1 MSILNNII
9 KTAKELYEADE
20 NGNLGDYV
28 NDKISTITN
37 KLDGTEDMI
46 RESEY
51 DDILNLLDENFDIDQ
66 FQVRVTE
73 WFNCYGNNDSEIL
86 RGYILSY
93 LGWNKYYHLRDEEL
107 KENYDSLPWQEYEEQ
122 RDDCNSILTK
132 CLECLN
138 EAINLDSEN
147 LYSCLCWL
155 CTQKAYILHQQDE
168 HCLAVRTAIYGIQY
182 ADNEE
187 EKQNALGQISGLQNG
202 ELCPLYGYGVRAED
216 KETFFEKY
224 YEGEPVEF
232 DTSSWEKFVEEVNN
246 YAYHIYAEGIDSDLK
261 SKRFLSNRPY
271 YERQFI
277 LTIRDIN
284 QIVGCYDEKDNIRY
298 VFPMNEL
305 PKDICFP
312 VGHPLPNTLYL
323 AHPLRNYY
331 IPFDDAPT
339 VLFHE
344 KIHEICRLM
353 QCLGATEITARC
365 VQGEKLSEE
374 TLNNNEINVKG
385 NQKIYNGAIGVRG
398 DNSFGKHTSRNNE
411 MSIHQSFNPIG
422 KPYCPNDLIWAKKD
436 PELQTL
442 IRQRLEGGLLSFS
455 KTVSSMETCNMSSS
469 LAVSVNASF
478 ESIMIGIDANCSHS
492 SSNKYAQTKET
503 IWEITA
509 EFKPFDDAYK
519 PESTNKILDG
529 EKPVYSNIGILPLAS
544 KEWMLWGELNQDIH
558 VGDNVLVSN
567 DSFEY
572 ETSVKGVFMFFKI
585 LDQGEKGD
593 ICGLLLDNIYPM
605 RFTPDTKVYLIN
617 SDNNEDKLD
626 VTPVNA
632 QTLQWTPDEESYAE
646 EVRFCLEDGNIGDK
660 ERRFLNR
667 MRDKLRISPER
678 AIEIENSLQTPSFTE
693 DEKEYLDAMQ
703 EEAVNGSIPEKSR
716 RILNRFRISLG
727 ISEERAAELEKYIK

>member
-28 NDKISTITN
+28 NDKISTVTN

-66 FQVRVTE
+66 FQERVTE
-73 WFNCYGNNDSEIL
+73 WFNCYGKNDSEIL

-93 LGWNKYYHLRDEEL
+93 LGWNKYYHLRYEEL

-122 RDDCNSILTK
+122 RDECNSILTK

-155 CTQKAYILHQQDE
+155 CTQKAYVLHQQDE
-168 HCLAVRTAIYGIQY
+168 HCPAVRTAIYGIQY
-182 ADNEE
+182 AKNEE
-187 EKQNALGQISGLQNG
+187 EKQNALEQISGLQNG
-202 ELCPLYGYGVRAED
+202 KLCPLYGYGIVAED
-216 KETFFEKY
+216 KKTFFESV
-224 YEGEPVEF
+224 YERDPVEF
-232 DTSSWEKFVEEVNN
+232 DTSSWEKFVEEVNK
-246 YAYHIYAEGIDSDLK
+246 YAYPIYAEGIDGDLK
-261 SKRFLSNRPY
+261 SKMFLSNRPY

-277 LTIRDIN
+277 LTIKDIN

-365 VQGEKLSEE
+365 IQGEKLSEE
-374 TLNNNEINVKG
+374 TLNNNEINVRG

-398 DNSFGKHTSRNNE
+398 DNSLGKHTSRNNE
-411 MSIHQSFNPIG
+411 MSIQQSFNPIG

-455 KTVSSMETCNMSSS
+455 KTVSSMDTCNMSSS

-478 ESIMIGIDANCSHS
+478 ESIMTGIDANCSHS
-492 SSNKYAQTKET
+492 SSNKYAQIKET

-509 EFKPFDDAYK
+509 EFKPFDDIYK
-519 PESTNKILDG
+519 PEPTNKISVG
-529 EKPVYSNIGILPLAS
+529 EEPVYSNTGILPLAS
-544 KEWMLWGELNQDIH
+544 KKWMLWGELNQDIH

-605 RFTPDTKVYLIN
+605 HFTPDTKVYLIN

>member
-1 MSILNNII
+1 
-9 KTAKELYEADE
+9 
-20 NGNLGDYV
+20 
-28 NDKISTITN
+28 
-37 KLDGTEDMI
+37 
-46 RESEY
+46 
-51 DDILNLLDENFDIDQ
+51 
-66 FQVRVTE
+66 
-73 WFNCYGNNDSEIL
+73 
-86 RGYILSY
+86 
-93 LGWNKYYHLRDEEL
+93 
-107 KENYDSLPWQEYEEQ
+107 
-122 RDDCNSILTK
+122 
-132 CLECLN
+132 
-138 EAINLDSEN
+138 
-147 LYSCLCWL
+147 
-155 CTQKAYILHQQDE
+155 
-168 HCLAVRTAIYGIQY
+168 
-182 ADNEE
+182 
-187 EKQNALGQISGLQNG
+187 
-202 ELCPLYGYGVRAED
+202 
-216 KETFFEKY
+216 
-224 YEGEPVEF
+224 
-232 DTSSWEKFVEEVNN
+232 
-246 YAYHIYAEGIDSDLK
+246 
-261 SKRFLSNRPY
+261 
-271 YERQFI
+271 
-277 LTIRDIN
+277 
-284 QIVGCYDEKDNIRY
+284 
-298 VFPMNEL
+298 MNEL

-312 VGHPLPNTLYL
+312 VGHPIPNTLYI

-365 VQGEKLSEE
+365 IQGEKLSEE

-411 MSIHQSFNPIG
+411 MSIQQSFNPIG

-455 KTVSSMETCNMSSS
+455 KTVSSMDTCNMSSS

-478 ESIMIGIDANCSHS
+478 ESIMTGIDANFSHS
-492 SSNKYAQTKET
+492 SSNKYAQIKET

-509 EFKPFDDAYK
+509 EFKPFDDIYK
-519 PESTNKILDG
+519 PEPTNKISVG
-529 EKPVYSNIGILPLAS
+529 EEPVYSNTGILSLAS
-544 KEWMLWGELNQDIH
+544 KKWMLWGELNQDIH
-558 VGDNVLVSN
+558 IGDKVLVSN

-605 RFTPDTKVYLIN
+605 RFTQDTKVYLIN
-617 SDNNEDKLD
+617 SDNIEEKLD
-626 VTPVNA
+626 ATPVNA

-727 ISEERAAELEKYIK
+727 ISEERASELEKYIK

>member
-1 MSILNNII
+1 MNP
-9 KTAKELYEADE
+9 
-20 NGNLGDYV
+20 
-28 NDKISTITN
+28 
-37 KLDGTEDMI
+37 
-46 RESEY
+46 R
-51 DDILNLLDENFDIDQ
+51 
-66 FQVRVTE
+66 
-73 WFNCYGNNDSEIL
+73 
-86 RGYILSY
+86 
-93 LGWNKYYHLRDEEL
+93 
-107 KENYDSLPWQEYEEQ
+107 
-122 RDDCNSILTK
+122 
-132 CLECLN
+132 
-138 EAINLDSEN
+138 
-147 LYSCLCWL
+147 
-155 CTQKAYILHQQDE
+155 
-168 HCLAVRTAIYGIQY
+168 
-182 ADNEE
+182 
-187 EKQNALGQISGLQNG
+187 
-202 ELCPLYGYGVRAED
+202 
-216 KETFFEKY
+216 
-224 YEGEPVEF
+224 
-232 DTSSWEKFVEEVNN
+232 WEKFVEEVNN

-411 MSIHQSFNPIG
+411 MSIQQSFNPIG

-492 SSNKYAQTKET
+492 SSNNYAQTKET

-509 EFKPFDDAYK
+509 EFKPFDDVYK
-519 PESTNKILDG
+519 PEPTNKIPDG